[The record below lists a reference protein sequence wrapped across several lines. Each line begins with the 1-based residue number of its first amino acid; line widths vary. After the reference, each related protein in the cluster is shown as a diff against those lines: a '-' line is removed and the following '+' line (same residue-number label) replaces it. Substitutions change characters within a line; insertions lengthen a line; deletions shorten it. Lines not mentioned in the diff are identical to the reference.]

1 LAPLTS
7 HTTQFVIL
15 IIVAIATPI
24 IPNTVTIAT
33 ALNLRGPRVVRAMKV
48 SLILTSVLVLP
59 FSLWIVFIAFNEF
72 VFMHASDAEAGLW
85 VIIVLVFAS
94 AELLV
99 WGIVFNI
106 RLRAILRQIS

>member
-1 LAPLTS
+1 MAPLTS
-7 HTTQFVIL
+7 HTMQFFIL
-15 IIVAIATPI
+15 IIVAIVTPI

-33 ALNLRGPRVVRAMKV
+33 ALNLRGPRAVRATRV

-59 FSLWIVFIAFNEF
+59 FSLYVVFIAFNEL

-85 VIIVLVFAS
+85 VIIVLTFAS
-94 AELLV
+94 AELLL

-106 RLRAILRQIS
+106 RLRAILRQIR